1 MPKKFGSVRGIPYL
15 CPYKSMRN
23 ELMTQRDDK
32 QRMRTSREELGKF
45 FYELANMTFG
55 AMVLVSGVSII
66 TQVGDVTPSVVLILI
81 GIAATALFAGV
92 ADKILKSK

>member
-45 FYELANMTFG
+45 FYELAKMAFG
-55 AMVLVSGVSII
+55 AMVLAGGVGIVTHS
-66 TQVGDVTPSVVLILI
+66 GDVNAWSILLVV
-81 GIAATALFAGV
+81 GVFATVLFASVGNKV
-92 ADKILKSK
+92 LKKK

>member
-15 CPYKSMRN
+15 CHYKSMRN

-45 FYELANMTFG
+45 FYELAKLTFG
-55 AMVLVSGVSII
+55 GTVLASAVSLA
-66 TQVGDVTPSVVLILI
+66 THI
-81 GIAATALFAGV
+81 GEASTWLTLLVFGIVATALFAGV
-92 ADKILKSK
+92 ADKILKAK